1 MQVETNFI
9 RRNET
14 SGLQQCIRSSKI
26 YDAIVCPPGHFRR
39 REEEVLAGC
48 ELAGLPCDEGFQC
61 ICRPCVKSFDVDVF
75 PVFGDGSLFRDADGQ
90 DQATSVA
97 SASVDDEE
105 SPVGCPKMELCG
117 SIEQGKTIRFRAID
131 NKKRSGIDMS
141 VFVHAGQSE
150 TRKIQATPVLP
161 AGNETESFMY
171 DFVISE
177 PQVGVVVLE
186 ILAGGEQIPESP
198 LRLEVTPRNC
208 AADNNDPLSVAKADG
223 SCSCAA
229 NSVDIGGQCVS
240 YAILLPAIILP
251 LLAIAAVGIF
261 FYIKQK
267 HKAADSVWHVK
278 EKELEFDDP
287 PQIIGRGTFGL
298 VLLAEYRGTQVAVKR
313 VIPPKQRRPTD
324 SGRSSSSSAN
334 GTSSQSI
341 NKGYSFLPSVNRSR
355 DSIITPGTT
364 NRLAS
369 LEGIAE
375 GEDES
380 HADSSHAAS
389 SAGKRK
395 KMRRHSSGL
404 SFPSRR
410 ASDMSLLSDDEADNA
425 KKKAT
430 GSLEIPFG
438 RKSSDSGG
446 IGMARRR
453 SSSGAGGDGKAKRR
467 GSNFGRKG
475 SDDLGDEK
483 QRRRLSAYNAFD
495 MADDPEAGRRSSASG
510 AFHDSSGAF
519 NQSSGDFSSNG
530 MGSGILGN
538 ASGAFDSSAIFDNEA
553 LGTSSGDGLSS
564 MQIMPSNNGKNKR
577 GRRPSETS
585 GRRSTESGDSYSG
598 SFAKKGNWLLRSI
611 GLASKDEYAK
621 LKADFIVEMRHLSKC
636 EYIVGVLSS
645 F

>member
-9 RRNET
+9 RRNAT

-48 ELAGLPCDEGFQC
+48 EMAGLPCDEGFQC

-75 PVFGDGSLFRDADGQ
+75 PVLNDGSLFRDADGMEQ
-90 DQATSVA
+90 TTIAA
-97 SASVDDEE
+97 SASANDEE

-117 SIEQGKTIRFRAID
+117 SIEQGKPIRFRAID

-150 TRKIQATPVLP
+150 SREIQATPVLP
-161 AGNETESFMY
+161 IGNETETFMY
-171 DFVISE
+171 EFVITE
-177 PQVGVVVLE
+177 PRVGVVVLE

-208 AADNNDPLSVAKADG
+208 AADNDDPLSVAQADG

-313 VIPPKQRRPTD
+313 VIPPRQRRPTD
-324 SGRSSSSSAN
+324 SGRSSSSSTN

-341 NKGYSFLPSVNRSR
+341 SKRYSFLPASSRSK
-355 DSIITPGTT
+355 DSIIAPGTT
-364 NRLAS
+364 SRLAS

-395 KMRRHSSGL
+395 KMRRHSSGF
-404 SFPSRR
+404 SIPSRR

-430 GSLEIPFG
+430 GSMEIPFG
-438 RKSSDSGG
+438 RRNSDSGG
-446 IGMARRR
+446 IMARRR
-453 SSSGAGGDGKAKRR
+453 SSGGGGVVAGMAKAKRR
-467 GSNFGRKG
+467 SSNFGRKG
-475 SDDLGDEK
+475 SDDNVDDK

-495 MADDPEAGRRSSASG
+495 MMDDPEAGK
-510 AFHDSSGAF
+510 SSGAF
-519 NQSSGDFSSNG
+519 NDSSSSNFNQSGDFSSNG
-530 MGSGILGN
+530 MGSGVLGN
-538 ASGAFDSSAIFDNEA
+538 ASGAFDSSAIFDSQA
-553 LGTSSGDGLSS
+553 LGTSSGDALSS
-564 MQIMPSNNGKNKR
+564 LQIMPTSNGTKRKGK
-577 GRRPSETS
+577 RPTDTS
-585 GRRSTESGDSYSG
+585 GRRRSDGSAGSGGSYSG
-598 SFAKKGNWLLRSI
+598 SFAKKGNWLLRSM
-611 GLASKDEYAK
+611 GLASNDEYTK

-636 EYIVGVLSS
+636 ELH
-645 F
+645 

>member
-9 RRNET
+9 RRNAT

-75 PVFGDGSLFRDADGQ
+75 PVLDDGSLYRDADGMGQ
-90 DQATSVA
+90 TTSLA
-97 SASVDDEE
+97 SAPVDGEE

-117 SIEQGKTIRFRAID
+117 SIEQGKPIRFRAID

-150 TRKIQATPVLP
+150 TREIQATPVLP
-161 AGNETESFMY
+161 VGNDTETFMY

-177 PQVGVVVLE
+177 PRVGVVVLE

-208 AADNNDPLSVAKADG
+208 AADNDDPLSVAQADG

-324 SGRSSSSSAN
+324 SGRSSSSSTN

-341 NKGYSFLPSVNRSR
+341 NKRYSFLPSVNRSR
-355 DSIITPGTT
+355 DSIVTPGTT

-389 SAGKRK
+389 SAAKRK
-395 KMRRHSSGL
+395 GKGRRSS
-404 SFPSRR
+404 SFSLPSRR
-410 ASDMSLLSDDEADNA
+410 ASDMSLLSDGEADAA
-425 KKKAT
+425 KTKAT
-430 GSLEIPFG
+430 VSMEIPFG
-438 RKSSDSGG
+438 RRSSDSGG
-446 IGMARRR
+446 IG
-453 SSSGAGGDGKAKRR
+453 SSGGAGVMAKRR
-467 GSNFGRKG
+467 SSNFGRRG
-475 SDDLGDEK
+475 SDDMVDDK

-495 MADDPEAGRRSSASG
+495 MTDDPEAGRRSSASG
-510 AFHDSSGAF
+510 AFNDSSGAF
-519 NQSSGDFSSNG
+519 NQSSGDFSSNS
-530 MGSGILGN
+530 MGSGVLGN
-538 ASGAFDSSAIFDNEA
+538 ASGAFDSSAIFDSQA
-553 LGTSSGDGLSS
+553 LGPSSGDALSS
-564 MQIMPSNNGKNKR
+564 MQIMPTNNGTKR
-577 GRRPSETS
+577 KGRRPSDTS
-585 GRRSTESGDSYSG
+585 GRRRSDGSSGSGGSYSG
-598 SFAKKGNWLLRSI
+598 SFAKKGNWLLRSM
-611 GLASKDEYAK
+611 GLASKDEYTK

-636 EYIVGVLSS
+636 ELH
-645 F
+645 

>member
-1 MQVETNFI
+1 M
-9 RRNET
+9 
-14 SGLQQCIRSSKI
+14 
-26 YDAIVCPPGHFRR
+26 
-39 REEEVLAGC
+39 
-48 ELAGLPCDEGFQC
+48 
-61 ICRPCVKSFDVDVF
+61 
-75 PVFGDGSLFRDADGQ
+75 
-90 DQATSVA
+90 
-97 SASVDDEE
+97 
-105 SPVGCPKMELCG
+105 
-117 SIEQGKTIRFRAID
+117 
-131 NKKRSGIDMS
+131 
-141 VFVHAGQSE
+141 
-150 TRKIQATPVLP
+150 
-161 AGNETESFMY
+161 
-171 DFVISE
+171 
-177 PQVGVVVLE
+177 
-186 ILAGGEQIPESP
+186 
-198 LRLEVTPRNC
+198 
-208 AADNNDPLSVAKADG
+208 
-223 SCSCAA
+223 
-229 NSVDIGGQCVS
+229 S

-341 NKGYSFLPSVNRSR
+341 NKRYSFLPSVNRSR

-410 ASDMSLLSDDEADNA
+410 ASDMSLLSDDEADDA
-425 KKKAT
+425 KKNST
-430 GSLEIPFG
+430 GSMEIPFG
-438 RKSSDSGG
+438 RRSSDSGG

-538 ASGAFDSSAIFDNEA
+538 ASGAFDSSAIFDHEA
-553 LGTSSGDGLSS
+553 VGTSSGDGLSS
-564 MQIMPSNNGKNKR
+564 MQIMPSNNGTNK
-577 GRRPSETS
+577 S
-585 GRRSTESGDSYSG
+585 GRRSTESGGSYSG

-636 EYIVGVLSS
+636 EYICRRIIILLICFMFFYIDRSLICLCLSLISLSS
-645 F
+645 SPPSAPPVHHNGNGSCHRKGRRADAHHGVHGHGLAARYFAQRKFPARWRFAPSDSSRYCPGRPLLTRGQASGYPRGLEGAQCSRRRQIPCKGC

>member
-9 RRNET
+9 RRNAT
-14 SGLQQCIRSSKI
+14 SGLQQCTRSSKI

-75 PVFGDGSLFRDADGQ
+75 PVFDDGSLFRDADSTGQ
-90 DQATSVA
+90 TTTAA
-97 SASVDDEE
+97 SAAVDDEE

-117 SIEQGKTIRFRAID
+117 SIEQGKPIRFRAID

-150 TRKIQATPVLP
+150 TREIQATPVLP
-161 AGNETESFMY
+161 VGNETESFMY

-177 PQVGVVVLE
+177 PRVGVVVLE

-208 AADNNDPLSVAKADG
+208 AADNDDPLSVAQADG

-313 VIPPKQRRPTD
+313 VIP
-324 SGRSSSSSAN
+324 RSN
-334 GTSSQSI
+334 GGLLIVAGLVLHRQTAPLLSQSI
-341 NKGYSFLPSVNRSR
+341 KDIPF
-355 DSIITPGTT
+355 
-364 NRLAS
+364 
-369 LEGIAE
+369 
-375 GEDES
+375 
-380 HADSSHAAS
+380 
-389 SAGKRK
+389 
-395 KMRRHSSGL
+395 
-404 SFPSRR
+404 FPMHR
-410 ASDMSLLSDDEADNA
+410 
-425 KKKAT
+425 
-430 GSLEIPFG
+430 GLEIPLLLQE
-438 RKSSDSGG
+438 RQ
-446 IGMARRR
+446 IVLRRWR
-453 SSSGAGGDGKAKRR
+453 VLPKGKTRAMPI
-467 GSNFGRKG
+467 
-475 SDDLGDEK
+475 
-483 QRRRLSAYNAFD
+483 QAMRL
-495 MADDPEAGRRSSASG
+495 
-510 AFHDSSGAF
+510 H
-519 NQSSGDFSSNG
+519 
-530 MGSGILGN
+530 L
-538 ASGAFDSSAIFDNEA
+538 
-553 LGTSSGDGLSS
+553 
-564 MQIMPSNNGKNKR
+564 
-577 GRRPSETS
+577 
-585 GRRSTESGDSYSG
+585 
-598 SFAKKGNWLLRSI
+598 
-611 GLASKDEYAK
+611 LASERK
-621 LKADFIVEMRHLSKC
+621 
-636 EYIVGVLSS
+636 
-645 F
+645 